1 MKRILLALTAMAG
14 LNMAALTFSASA
26 QTPWPPAQVTIMVPF
41 AAGATPNII
50 ARLVGEKL
58 KERTGKIFI
67 VENRPGAGGN
77 TGTLAVARGPADGS
91 VLGIGLLGG
100 LGMNKLLMKSMPYDP
115 DTEITIVTIL
125 TEQPSALA
133 VSNEMGVST
142 VQALIEKL
150 RKDPGKYNYSSI
162 GRGSL
167 SHLSMELVANKSG
180 AKITHL
186 PAKSSPEAAMAVI
199 RDDVQMTVLPAVAV
213 LQLAKE
219 GKMKL
224 LAVTSEKRSP
234 AMPDVPTF
242 KEAGVDGVV
251 AAAWNAL
258 IAPASVPKAMIDQI
272 HGHVIA
278 ALNDAGVKENFAK
291 QIMETTPM
299 TPEAANAYVAAELV
313 KWSAIVKAAGI
324 EPQ

>member
-1 MKRILLALTAMAG
+1 MKSIIALTLALSSIAISPAG
-14 LNMAALTFSASA
+14 A
-26 QTPWPPAQVTIMVPF
+26 QTSQWPPSQVTIVVPF
-41 AAGATPNII
+41 AAGATPDII
-50 ARLVGEKL
+50 ARMLADKF
-58 KERTGKIFI
+58 KERTGKTFL

-77 TGTLAVARGPADGS
+77 IGTLAVAKGPADGS
-91 VLGIGLLGG
+91 ILGIGLLGG

-115 DTEITIVTIL
+115 DKEIAPVTIL
-125 TEQPSALA
+125 TEQPSVLV
-133 VSNEMGVST
+133 VSNEMGVTSLKE
-142 VQALIEKL
+142 LIEKL

-180 AKITHL
+180 TKITHL

-199 RDDVQMTVLPAVAV
+199 RNDVQMSVLPAVAV
-213 LQLAKE
+213 LGLARE
-219 GKMKL
+219 GKLKI
-224 LAVTSEKRSP
+224 LAVTSEKRSS

-242 KEAGVDGVV
+242 REAGVEGVV
-251 AAAWNAL
+251 ASAWNAL
-258 IAPASVPKAMIDQI
+258 IAPASTPKAIIDEI
-272 HGHVIA
+272 NAHAVA
-278 ALNDAGVKENFAK
+278 ALNDPALKANFAK

-299 TPEAANAYVAAELV
+299 TAQAARAYVNAELA

>member
-1 MKRILLALTAMAG
+1 
-14 LNMAALTFSASA
+14 
-26 QTPWPPAQVTIMVPF
+26 MVPF
-41 AAGATPNII
+41 AAGATPDII

-77 TGTLAVARGPADGS
+77 TGTMAVAKGPADGS

-115 DTEITIVTIL
+115 DSEIRVVTIL

-133 VSNEMGVST
+133 VSNEVGVSS
-142 VQALIEKL
+142 VKELIEKL
-150 RKDPGKYNYSSI
+150 RAEPGKYNFSSI
-162 GRGSL
+162 GQGSL

-180 AKITHL
+180 TKVTHL
-186 PAKSSPEAAMAVI
+186 PMKSSPEAAMAVM
-199 RDDVQMTVLPAVAV
+199 RNDVQMTVLPAVSV
-213 LQLAKE
+213 LQLAKD

-224 LAVTSEKRSP
+224 LAVTSEKRSS
-234 AMPDVPTF
+234 ALPDVPTF
-242 KEAGVDGVV
+242 KEAGVEGVV
-251 AAAWNAL
+251 AVAWNAL
-258 IAPASVPKAMIDQI
+258 IAPASVPAPVIDQI
-272 HGHVIA
+272 HGHVVA
-278 ALNDAGVKENFAK
+278 ALNDPALKENFSK
-291 QIMETTPM
+291 QIMEIKPM
-299 TPEAANAYVAAELV
+299 TPEQAKAYVAAEIV